1 MPAQSKLDLLEKVSA
16 SLDNSKGL
24 FVIDYRGLSVKET
37 QELRRA
43 LTAAGAHMKVY
54 KNNIVKIALK
64 NAGMPEID
72 EMLAGTC
79 AYVFYEN
86 DPVEAAKVIKDQA
99 KKLKKVEFIGGI
111 ADGQALTADEAK
123 AYADLPSREELIAKL
138 VFVVASPLT
147 YRYCTGLRWSS
158 SWTRNRSFC
167 SRRSEERCISNVLL
181 YPRIGA
187 NRVRV

>member
-1 MPAQSKLDLLEKVSA
+1 
-16 SLDNSKGL
+16 
-24 FVIDYRGLSVKET
+24 
-37 QELRRA
+37 
-43 LTAAGAHMKVY
+43 
-54 KNNIVKIALK
+54 
-64 NAGMPEID
+64 MPEID

-147 YRYCTGLRWSS
+147 GIAQVCAGPARGLATALSAVADQK
-158 SWTRNRSFC
+158 N
-167 SRRSEERCISNVLL
+167 
-181 YPRIGA
+181 A
-187 NRVRV
+187 A

>member
-99 KKLKKVEFIGGI
+99 KKLKKLEFI
-111 ADGQALTADEAK
+111 DGQALTADEAK

-147 YRYCTGLRWSS
+147 GIAQVCAGPARGLATALSAVADQK
-158 SWTRNRSFC
+158 N
-167 SRRSEERCISNVLL
+167 
-181 YPRIGA
+181 A
-187 NRVRV
+187 A